1 MYRLISL
8 CINGSYGGTANTS
21 DLESVDLLPGGG
33 DGHNKTPSSGE
44 QSPRKDP
51 KSGSINIPNTSILK
65 KHSNSRECL
74 RLTWCFSGLM
84 LSYLT
89 WGVLQE
95 KIMTQRYYNYGN
107 GKYSNFTNSQYLVFA
122 NRLLAFLMSLLVL
135 QYQQHLTIGGRH
147 RAPLYKYSY
156 ASLSNI
162 LSAWFQYEAL
172 KYVNFPTQVLAKSC
186 KIIPVMLMGRLVSRT
201 RYECYE
207 YFTALLISLGMI
219 MFMIGSMDN
228 DDNSSR
234 MSHVKSGSLTATGLL
249 LLSMYMLFDSF
260 TANWQD
266 NLFREYRMTPLQMMS
281 GVNLFSTLFTAAS
294 LNLQGGF
301 MESFQFIIEVIL

>member
-1 MYRLISL
+1 MVSL
-8 CINGSYGGTANTS
+8 CINGSHGSGSGNGP
-21 DLESVDLLPGGG
+21 DLENIDLLPRKT
-33 DGHNKTPSSGE
+33 NKEDENSL
-44 QSPRKDP
+44 RKDV
-51 KSGSINIPNTSILK
+51 SADFTTVLK
-65 KHSNSRECL
+65 KHITSQECL
-74 RLTWCFSGLM
+74 KLTWCFSGLM
-84 LSYLT
+84 MSYLT

-107 GKYSNFTNSQYLVFA
+107 GQYSHFTNSQYLVFA
-122 NRLLAFLMSLLVL
+122 NRLLAFLMSLLAL
-135 QYQQHLTIGGRH
+135 QYQRVTIGRH
-147 RAPLYKYSY
+147 QAPLYKYSY

-207 YFTALLISLGMI
+207 YFTALLISLGMVL
-219 MFMIGSMDN
+219 FMIGSTDT
-228 DDNSSR
+228 NST
-234 MSHVKSGSLTATGLL
+234 SHINSETLTATGFLL
-249 LLSMYMLFDSF
+249 LAMYMLFDSF

-266 NLFREYRMTPLQMMS
+266 SLFREYRVTPLQMMC

-301 MESFQFIIEVIL
+301 MESFQFIIDVSHPFIFD